1 MQSNSIKATQKCFDA
16 NKAADIDIDCD
27 ELVDMNVDQ
36 HSYSCGKVE
45 VM

>member
-1 MQSNSIKATQKCFDA
+1 MQSNSIKAAQKCFDA
-16 NKAADIDIDCD
+16 KKAADIDSDCD
-27 ELVDMNVDQ
+27 ELVAMNVDQ